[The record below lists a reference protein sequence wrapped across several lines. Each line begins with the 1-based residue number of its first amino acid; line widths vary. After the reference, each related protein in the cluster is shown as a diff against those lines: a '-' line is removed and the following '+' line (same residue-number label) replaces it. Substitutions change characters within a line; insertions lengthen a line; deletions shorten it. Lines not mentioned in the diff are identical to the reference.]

1 MTRSILKADTLTLLL
16 AFIEGFA
23 LILSPCI
30 LPIVP
35 IFVAGSLTGSK
46 RRPLGIVAGFALFF
60 TLIVFFSRQ
69 FVQYTG
75 IELNHLREWS
85 FALLCLL
92 GLIMLVPSLSNKFQQ
107 WTQRLSNFGSI
118 SSFYHPNSGFL
129 NGLFFGGLIAII
141 WTPCAGPILA
151 TIILQTV
158 TQKTTALSFITLLSF
173 ATGAA
178 IPMMVIA
185 LYGNKIIHTFA
196 FFKKHTLLVRQ
207 ALGAIIIASVFYM
220 IYLEEKF
227 VSISVAETGIKTSTS
242 LINGLWVPYSAPP
255 IVGIDAWIN
264 SPPLQLT
271 ALKGHVVLVDFW
283 TYSCINCL
291 RTLPYLKLW
300 YNRYHAQGLEIIG
313 VHTPEFG
320 FEKKLDNVKAA
331 VERYGIH
338 YPVGL
343 DNQFKTWNSFDN
355 HYWPAH
361 YLINKQ
367 GQVVYKQLGEG
378 DYGVIENNIRFL
390 LGIDQQM
397 PRNEANQAFLARPL
411 TPETYLG
418 YARADTQLSP
428 VLIKNKINFYQ
439 FKNTLSANAWD
450 LNGEW
455 LIESDHITS
464 KSANASLRIQFH
476 AKQVFMVMGSPQ
488 PIEIHITL
496 DGKPLIRNKG
506 VNVENSHITVNQFKL
521 YHVVSAKQLT
531 RGVLEISTPAAGVE
545 IYTFTFG

>member
-1 MTRSILKADTLTLLL
+1 MTADLLTLLL

-30 LPIVP
+30 LPIAP
-35 IFVAGSLTGSK
+35 IFLAGSLTGSK
-46 RRPLGIVAGFALFF
+46 RRPLGIVAGFVLFF
-60 TLIVFFSRQ
+60 TFIVFFSRQ

-75 IELNHLREWS
+75 IELNHLRDWS

-92 GLIMLVPSLSNKFQQ
+92 GLIMLIPSLSDKFQQ
-107 WTQRLSNFGSI
+107 WTQRLSNVGSF
-118 SSFYHPNSGFL
+118 SFLYHPNSGFL
-129 NGLFFGGLIAII
+129 NGLIFGGLIAII

-178 IPMMVIA
+178 IPMMVLA
-185 LYGNKIIHTFA
+185 MYGNKIIHTFA
-196 FFKKHTLLVRQ
+196 FFKKHTTLIRQ
-207 ALGAIIIASVFYM
+207 SLGAIIIASVFYM
-220 IYLEEKF
+220 IYFEEKF
-227 VSISVAETGIKTSTS
+227 VSISVAETGVKTATS
-242 LINGLWVPYSAPP
+242 LINGLWIPYSAPP

-264 SPPLQLT
+264 SPPLQLKS
-271 ALKGHVVLVDFW
+271 LKGHVILVDFW

-300 YNRYHAQGLEIIG
+300 YSRYHAKGLEIIG
-313 VHTPEFG
+313 VHTPEFD

-331 VERYGIH
+331 VERYGIR

-367 GQVVYKQLGEG
+367 GLVVYKQFGEG
-378 DYGVIENNIRFL
+378 DYDVIENNIRFL
-390 LGIDQQM
+390 LGIDQRM
-397 PRNEANQAFLARPL
+397 PRNEANQAFLASSL

-418 YARADTQLSP
+418 YARADRQLSP
-428 VLIKNKINFYQ
+428 PLIINKINHYQ
-439 FKNTLSANAWD
+439 FKNPLSANAWD
-450 LNGEW
+450 IKGAW
-455 LIESDHITS
+455 LIQADHITS
-464 KSANASLRIQFH
+464 KSANASLRIQFN
-476 AKQVFMVMGSPQ
+476 AKQVFMVMGSAQ
-488 PIEIHITL
+488 PVKIYITL
-496 DGKPLIRNKG
+496 DGKPLIRNQGTDVK
-506 VNVENSHITVNQFKL
+506 NSHITVSQFKL
-521 YHVVSAKQLT
+521 YQVVSAKQLT
-531 RGVLEISTPAAGVE
+531 QGVLEISTPAADVE